1 MIFFLIW
8 VVKGFF
14 VLGLFKLVIVII
26 VWLNKLIILGKVFLK
41 KLEIFKVIFIWGFFN
56 IEIGK
61 ILKLI
66 IFWEGLF

>member
-1 MIFFLIW
+1 MIWL
-8 VVKGFF
+8 VKGFL

-66 IFWEGLF
+66 ILWEGLF

>member
-1 MIFFLIW
+1 MIWL
-8 VVKGFF
+8 VKGFL

-26 VWLNKLIILGKVFLK
+26 VWLNKSIILGKVFLK

-66 IFWEGLF
+66 ILWEGLF